1 MDLEDQA
8 TIIKV
13 VDRQGKEDLVVVLG
27 SPDADSAGIYAETVT
42 TGDPTFAGPLTGT
55 ALMLPAYHIL
65 EDRVKEIIDPKV
77 YEEQVGM
84 MEFVLDKE
92 GIVKGMDMYRPKS

>member
-8 TIIKV
+8 TIKKV
-13 VDRQGKEDLVVVLG
+13 VDQQGKEDVVVVLG
-27 SPDADSAGIYAETVT
+27 SPDGDSAGIYAETVT
-42 TGDPTFAGPLTGT
+42 AGDPTFAGPLAGT
-55 ALMLPAYHIL
+55 ALMLPVYHIL
-65 EDRVKEIIDPKV
+65 EDRVKELIDPKV

>member
-8 TIIKV
+8 TIKKV
-13 VDRQGKEDLVVVLG
+13 VDQQGKEGVVVVLG
-27 SPDADSAGIYAETVT
+27 SPDPDSAGIYAETVT
-42 TGDPTFAGPLTGT
+42 TGDPTYAGPLAGNP
-55 ALMLPAYHIL
+55 LMLPVYHIL
-65 EDRVKEIIDPKV
+65 EDSVKQLVDPKI

-92 GIVKGMDMYRPKS
+92 GIINSMNTYRPKS

>member
-8 TIIKV
+8 TIKRV
-13 VDRQGKEDLVVVLG
+13 VDQQGKEDVVVVLG
-27 SPDADSAGIYAETVT
+27 SPDGDSAGIYAETVT
-42 TGDPTFAGPLTGT
+42 AGDPTFAGPLAGT
-55 ALMLPAYHIL
+55 ALMLPVFHIL
-65 EDRVKEIIDPKV
+65 EDRVKELIDPKV

-92 GIVKGMDMYRPKS
+92 AIVKGMDTYRPKT